1 METKK
6 TKTTNELVQELVSR
20 VKEQVINGENFKGD
34 CVYLS
39 GYASK
44 QSVTMACEDNE
55 QIEVTVYEDGLVRIE
70 MRVNEQMSTEIFE
83 RAKEEV
89 IQKELK
95 EYEEELREKYNE

>member
-34 CVYLS
+34 YIYHSSCT
-39 GYASK
+39 SK

-55 QIEVTVYEDGLVRIE
+55 QIEVTVYEDGYVRIE
-70 MRVNEQMSTEIFE
+70 MSMTEQMSTEIYD
-83 RAKEEV
+83 RVKEEA

-95 EYEEELREKYNE
+95 EHEEFLRKKYSE

>member
-1 METKK
+1 M
-6 TKTTNELVQELVSR
+6 QELVSA

-34 CVYLS
+34 YIYLS

-44 QSVTMACEDNE
+44 QSVMMVCDDNE
-55 QIEVTVYEDGLVRIE
+55 QIVVTAYADGHVRIE
-70 MRVNEQMSTEIFE
+70 MSMTEQMGTEIFE

-95 EYEEELREKYNE
+95 EYEEELREKYSE